1 MKFVEKRP
9 KRPTYIGRN
18 DLPQIVGR
26 NDLGRNDLGRNDS
39 GAKRPQGRKG
49 TGPKRPGFLTGWI

>member
-39 GAKRPQGRKG
+39 GAKRPETVTSTCKTLASQRM
-49 TGPKRPGFLTGWI
+49 IS

>member
-39 GAKRPQGRKG
+39 GAKRPETSGAR
-49 TGPKRPGFLTGWI
+49 GFAK